1 MDVMLVGGISPVM
14 RKLILKLYKEGHK
27 IHVLSGTRNP
37 AIHYDHVFERYDF
50 PYDSASVEEVFRSVD
65 PDVTILLGAFDGNY
79 TGEDPRKEAVRF
91 TAGVQNILLSWATL
105 KKGRLIY
112 MSSSEVYGSS
122 YQKTVSESVSPIP
135 RGIRPIMLYQGEETV
150 RFYQEKLKKDAIV
163 VRVDRI
169 HDVPQD
175 RNDVR
180 FGIIEGM
187 CLNAFRKG
195 SVSYRK
201 NHIHGLT
208 YLGDVI
214 EALYK
219 LVSCEKHEHGLY
231 NISSSQ
237 QCSEEQIAQAIQ
249 KYSDTPV
256 EILDITLDE
265 HRSVVLNNERFKEE
279 FGFEIFQ
286 TPEQTVEKTLKY
298 MHSHSTKF
306 LEEEN
311 EGGNIVQRLYYR
323 TVRMLGA
330 LVPYIE
336 NLVCFIPFFMLNNRA
351 VGSQY
356 FSKIDFYLLYVLLFA
371 VVHGQRQA
379 TFSALLATVG
389 YMFRQMYGKTGL
401 MVVTDYNTY
410 VWIAEIFILGLVVGY
425 MKDQIRF
432 MQEEKVQE
440 VDFLSERVSDI
451 ADINDSNLRVKE
463 GLITQVVNYDY
474 SLGTVYDMIEQLE
487 ADHPAII
494 LFRAMTLLQKL
505 MGSQDVS
512 VYRVNDEKY
521 GRLFGYTSARAASL
535 GPTVYVPNESDMY
548 EAFEKQEV
556 YLNREMNP
564 KYPVM
569 AYCLYED
576 EKMSLMLMLWSIPFE
591 RMTID
596 ESDRLIVIGKLIQK
610 SVRQSTA
617 YLNLLKDRRYEE
629 GSPAL
634 QESAFEE
641 YKEVYRTA
649 GSKNLCEY
657 ILLRVLG
664 EKETL
669 KEKSIEIG
677 NTLRDTDRIGYG
689 NDGTLQILLTSTDKK
704 GCEFVQKRLL
714 EKGIETEVIE
724 EMGLL

>member
-14 RKLILKLYKEGHK
+14 RKLILKLYKEGHR

-122 YQKTVSESVSPIP
+122 YQKTVSESVSPVP

-195 SVSYRK
+195 SVSYRR
-201 NHIHGLT
+201 NHVHGLT

-219 LVSCEKHEHGLY
+219 LVSCEKHEYGLY
-231 NISSSQ
+231 NISSSE
-237 QCSEEQIAQAIQ
+237 QCSEEQIAQAIR
-249 KYSDTPV
+249 KCSDTPV
-256 EILDITLDE
+256 EILDITVDE
-265 HRSVVLNNERFKEE
+265 HRSVVLSNERFKQE

-298 MHSHSTKF
+298 MHAHSTKF

-323 TVRMLGA
+323 TVRMLGV

-379 TFSALLATVG
+379 TFSALLATAG

-440 VDFLSERVSDI
+440 VDFLSERVSEI

-535 GPTVYVPNESDMY
+535 GATVYVPDETVMY

-569 AYCLYED
+569 AYCLYEN

-617 YLNLLKDRRYEE
+617 YLDLLKDRRYEE

-689 NDGTLQILLTSTDKK
+689 NDGTLQILLTSTDQK

>member
-14 RKLILKLYKEGHK
+14 RKLILKLYKEGHR

-122 YQKTVSESVSPIP
+122 YQKTVSESVSPVP

-163 VRVDRI
+163 VRVDHI

-195 SVSYRK
+195 SVSYRR
-201 NHIHGLT
+201 NHVHGLT

-219 LVSCEKHEHGLY
+219 LVSCEKHEYGLY

-237 QCSEEQIAQAIQ
+237 QCSEEQIAQAIR
-249 KYSDTPV
+249 KCSDTPV
-256 EILDITLDE
+256 EILDITVDE
-265 HRSVVLNNERFKEE
+265 HRSVVLNNERFKQE

-298 MHSHSTKF
+298 MHAHSTKF

-323 TVRMLGA
+323 TVRLLGA

-521 GRLFGYTSARAASL
+521 GRLFGYTSVRAASL
-535 GPTVYVPNESDMY
+535 GATVYVPDETVMY

-569 AYCLYED
+569 AYCLYEN

-617 YLNLLKDRRYEE
+617 YLDLLKDRRYEE

>member
-14 RKLILKLYKEGHK
+14 RKLILKLYKEGHR

-37 AIHYDHVFERYDF
+37 AIHYEHVFERYDF
-50 PYDSASVEEVFRSVD
+50 PYDSASVEEVFKSVD

-79 TGEDPRKEAVRF
+79 TGEDPRKDAVSF

-112 MSSSEVYGSS
+112 ISSSEVYGSS
-122 YQKTVSESVSPIP
+122 YQKTVSESVSPLP

-150 RFYQEKLKKDAIV
+150 RFYQEKLKKDAII

-169 HDVPQD
+169 HDVPQQQSD
-175 RNDVR
+175 IR
-180 FGIIEGM
+180 FGIVGSM

-195 SVSYRK
+195 TVSYRR
-201 NHIHGLT
+201 NHFYGLT

-214 EALYK
+214 EALFR
-219 LVSCEKHEHGLY
+219 LVTCKTHEHGLY
-231 NISSSQ
+231 NISSSVKW
-237 QCSEEQIAQAIQ
+237 SEEQIAQAIR
-249 KYSDTPV
+249 KYSQTPV
-256 EILDITLDE
+256 EILDVTVDE
-265 HRSVVLNNERFKEE
+265 HRSVVLDNQRVKEE

-286 TPEQTVEKTLKY
+286 TPEVTVEKTLKY
-298 MHSHSTKF
+298 MHAHSTKF
-306 LEEEN
+306 LTGEN
-311 EGGNIVQRLYYR
+311 KGGNIVQRLYYR

-330 LVPYIE
+330 LVPYME
-336 NLVCFIPFFMLNNRA
+336 NLICFIPFFMLNNRA

-379 TFSALLATVG
+379 TFSALLATAG

-410 VWIAEIFILGLVVGY
+410 VWVAEIFILGLVVGY

-440 VDFLSERVSDI
+440 VDFLSERVHDI

-463 GLITQVVNYDY
+463 GLITQVVNYDN
-474 SLGTVYDMIEQLE
+474 SLGTIYDMIEQLE

-494 LFRAMTLLQKL
+494 LFRAMALLQKL

-512 VYRVNDEKY
+512 LYRINDEQY
-521 GRLFGYTSARAASL
+521 GRLFGYTSVRAASL
-535 GPTVYVPNESDMY
+535 GSTLHIPDETSMY

-564 KYPVM
+564 RYPVM
-569 AYCLYED
+569 AYCLYEN
-576 EKMSLMLMLWSIPFE
+576 EKMSLAIMLWSIPFE

-596 ESDRLIVIGKLIQK
+596 ESNRFIVIGKLIQK
-610 SVRQSTA
+610 AVRQSAA
-617 YLNLLKDRRYEE
+617 YLDLLKDRRYEE

-649 GSKNLCEY
+649 GSRNLCEY
-657 ILLRVLG
+657 SLLRVLA
-664 EKETL
+664 EKATL
-669 KEKSIEIG
+669 KETSITIG
-677 NTLRDTDRIGYG
+677 NILRETDRIGYG
-689 NDGTLQILLTSTDKK
+689 NDGTLQILLTSTDQK
-704 GCEFVQKRLL
+704 GCEFVRRRLH
-714 EKGIETEVIE
+714 ENGIETEVME
-724 EMGLL
+724 EKGLL

>member
-79 TGEDPRKEAVRF
+79 TGEDPRKEAVSF

-122 YQKTVSESVSPIP
+122 YQKTVSEAVSPIP

-175 RNDVR
+175 RKDIR

-195 SVSYRK
+195 SVSYRR
-201 NHIHGLT
+201 NHVHGLT

-231 NISSSQ
+231 NISSSEK
-237 QCSEEQIAQAIQ
+237 CSEEQIAQAIQ

-265 HRSVVLNNERFKEE
+265 HRSVVLNNERIKEE

-298 MHSHSTKF
+298 MHAHSTEF

-569 AYCLYED
+569 AYCLYEN
-576 EKMSLMLMLWSIPFE
+576 EQMSLMLMLWSIPFE

-596 ESDRLIVIGKLIQK
+596 ESNRLIVIGKLIQK
-610 SVRQSTA
+610 SVRQSIA
-617 YLNLLKDRRYEE
+617 YLDLLKDRRYEE

-664 EKETL
+664 ERETL

-689 NDGTLQILLTSTDKK
+689 NDGTLQILLTSTDQK
-704 GCEFVQKRLL
+704 GCKFVQKRLL

>member
-14 RKLILKLYKEGHK
+14 RKLILKLYKEGHR

-122 YQKTVSESVSPIP
+122 YQKTVNEAVSPVP

-195 SVSYRK
+195 SVSYRR
-201 NHIHGLT
+201 NHVHGLT

-219 LVSCEKHEHGLY
+219 LVSCEKYEHGLY

-323 TVRMLGA
+323 IVRMLGA

-535 GPTVYVPNESDMY
+535 GATVYVPDETVMY

-569 AYCLYED
+569 AYCLYEN

-617 YLNLLKDRRYEE
+617 YLDLLKDRRYEE

-689 NDGTLQILLTSTDKK
+689 NDGTLQILLTSTDQK

>member
-79 TGEDPRKEAVRF
+79 TGEDSRKEAVSF

-122 YQKTVSESVSPIP
+122 YQKTVSETVSPVP

-195 SVSYRK
+195 SVSYRR
-201 NHIHGLT
+201 NHVHGLT

-249 KYSDTPV
+249 KCSDTPV

-298 MHSHSTKF
+298 MHAHSTKF

-323 TVRMLGA
+323 TVRILGA
-330 LVPYIE
+330 LVPYME

-569 AYCLYED
+569 AYCLYEN

-596 ESDRLIVIGKLIQK
+596 ESNRLIVIGKLIQK
-610 SVRQSTA
+610 SVRQSVA
-617 YLNLLKDRRYEE
+617 YLDLLKDRRYEE

-689 NDGTLQILLTSTDKK
+689 NDGTLQILLTSTDQK

>member
-79 TGEDPRKEAVRF
+79 TGEDPRKEAVSF

-122 YQKTVSESVSPIP
+122 YQKTVSEAVSPVP

-180 FGIIEGM
+180 FGIIEGT

-195 SVSYRK
+195 SVSYRR
-201 NHIHGLT
+201 NHVHGLT

-237 QCSEEQIAQAIQ
+237 QCSEEKIAQAIQ

-298 MHSHSTKF
+298 MHAHSTKF

-323 TVRMLGA
+323 TVRILGA
-330 LVPYIE
+330 LVPYME

-564 KYPVM
+564 KHPVM
-569 AYCLYED
+569 AYCLYEN
-576 EKMSLMLMLWSIPFE
+576 EQMSLMLMLWSIPFE

-596 ESDRLIVIGKLIQK
+596 ESNRLIVIGKLIQK
-610 SVRQSTA
+610 SVRQSVA
-617 YLNLLKDRRYEE
+617 YLDLLKDRRYEE

-689 NDGTLQILLTSTDKK
+689 NDGTLQILLTSTDQK

>member
-14 RKLILKLYKEGHK
+14 RKLILKLYKEGHR

-122 YQKTVSESVSPIP
+122 YQKTVSESVSPVP

-163 VRVDRI
+163 VRVDHI

-195 SVSYRK
+195 SVSYRR
-201 NHIHGLT
+201 NHVHGLT

-219 LVSCEKHEHGLY
+219 LVSCEKHEYGLY

-237 QCSEEQIAQAIQ
+237 QCSEEQIAQAIR
-249 KYSDTPV
+249 KCSDTPV
-256 EILDITLDE
+256 EILDITVDE

-298 MHSHSTKF
+298 MHAHSTKF

-323 TVRMLGA
+323 TVRLLGA

-535 GPTVYVPNESDMY
+535 GATVYVPDETVMY

-569 AYCLYED
+569 AYCLYEN

-617 YLNLLKDRRYEE
+617 YLDLLKDRRYEE

-724 EMGLL
+724 EMGPL

>member
-14 RKLILKLYKEGHK
+14 RKLILKLYKEGHR

-122 YQKTVSESVSPIP
+122 YQKTVSESVSPVP

-163 VRVDRI
+163 VRVDHI

-195 SVSYRK
+195 SVSYRR
-201 NHIHGLT
+201 NHVHGLT

-237 QCSEEQIAQAIQ
+237 QCSEEQIAQAIR
-249 KYSDTPV
+249 KCSDTPV
-256 EILDITLDE
+256 EILDITVDE
-265 HRSVVLNNERFKEE
+265 HRSVVLNNERFKQE

-298 MHSHSTKF
+298 MHAHSTKF

-323 TVRMLGA
+323 TVRLLGA

-389 YMFRQMYGKTGL
+389 YMFRQMYEKTGL

-512 VYRVNDEKY
+512 LYRINDEKY

-535 GPTVYVPNESDMY
+535 GATVYVPDETVMY

-569 AYCLYED
+569 AYCLYEN

-617 YLNLLKDRRYEE
+617 YLDLLKDRRYEE

>member
-79 TGEDPRKEAVRF
+79 TGEDPRKEAVSF

-122 YQKTVSESVSPIP
+122 YQKTVSETVSPVP

-195 SVSYRK
+195 SVSYRR
-201 NHIHGLT
+201 NHVHGLT

-249 KYSDTPV
+249 KCSDTPV

-298 MHSHSTKF
+298 MHAHSTKF

-323 TVRMLGA
+323 TVRILGA
-330 LVPYIE
+330 LVPYME

-410 VWIAEIFILGLVVGY
+410 VWIAEIFILGLVVG
-425 MKDQIRF
+425 
-432 MQEEKVQE
+432 
-440 VDFLSERVSDI
+440 
-451 ADINDSNLRVKE
+451 
-463 GLITQVVNYDY
+463 
-474 SLGTVYDMIEQLE
+474 
-487 ADHPAII
+487 
-494 LFRAMTLLQKL
+494 
-505 MGSQDVS
+505 
-512 VYRVNDEKY
+512 
-521 GRLFGYTSARAASL
+521 
-535 GPTVYVPNESDMY
+535 
-548 EAFEKQEV
+548 
-556 YLNREMNP
+556 
-564 KYPVM
+564 
-569 AYCLYED
+569 
-576 EKMSLMLMLWSIPFE
+576 
-591 RMTID
+591 
-596 ESDRLIVIGKLIQK
+596 
-610 SVRQSTA
+610 
-617 YLNLLKDRRYEE
+617 
-629 GSPAL
+629 
-634 QESAFEE
+634 
-641 YKEVYRTA
+641 
-649 GSKNLCEY
+649 
-657 ILLRVLG
+657 
-664 EKETL
+664 
-669 KEKSIEIG
+669 
-677 NTLRDTDRIGYG
+677 
-689 NDGTLQILLTSTDKK
+689 
-704 GCEFVQKRLL
+704 
-714 EKGIETEVIE
+714 
-724 EMGLL
+724 

>member
-122 YQKTVSESVSPIP
+122 YQKTVSESVSPVP

-175 RNDVR
+175 KNDVR

-195 SVSYRK
+195 SVSYRR
-201 NHIHGLT
+201 NHVHGLT

-231 NISSSQ
+231 NISSSVS
-237 QCSEEQIAQAIQ
+237 CSEEMIAQAIQ
-249 KYSDTPV
+249 KYSDRPV

-265 HRSVVLNNERFKEE
+265 HRSVVLNNERFQEE

-298 MHSHSTKF
+298 MHAHSTKF

-323 TVRMLGA
+323 TVRILGA

-521 GRLFGYTSARAASL
+521 GRLFGYTSTRAASL
-535 GPTVYVPNESDMY
+535 GATVYVPDETVMY

-569 AYCLYED
+569 AYCLYEN

-596 ESDRLIVIGKLIQK
+596 ESNRLIVIGKLIQK

-617 YLNLLKDRRYEE
+617 YLDLLKDRRYEE

>member
-14 RKLILKLYKEGHK
+14 RKLILKLYKEGHR

-122 YQKTVSESVSPIP
+122 YQKTVSESVSPVP

-163 VRVDRI
+163 VRVDHI

-195 SVSYRK
+195 SVSYRR
-201 NHIHGLT
+201 NHVHGLT

-219 LVSCEKHEHGLY
+219 LVSCEKHEYGLY

-237 QCSEEQIAQAIQ
+237 QCSEEQIAQAIR
-249 KYSDTPV
+249 KCSDTPV
-256 EILDITLDE
+256 EILDITVDE
-265 HRSVVLNNERFKEE
+265 HRSVVLNNERFKQE

-298 MHSHSTKF
+298 MHAHSTKF

-323 TVRMLGA
+323 TVRILGA

-389 YMFRQMYGKTGL
+389 YVFRQMYGKTGL

-410 VWIAEIFILGLVVGY
+410 VWVAEIFILGLVVGY

-512 VYRVNDEKY
+512 LYRINDEKY

-535 GPTVYVPNESDMY
+535 GATVYVPDETVMY

-569 AYCLYED
+569 AYCLYEN

-617 YLNLLKDRRYEE
+617 YLDLLKDRRYEE

-657 ILLRVLG
+657 IMLRVLG